1 MIRNYKKFTMNESI
15 SNFDLRKL
23 TTVISIN
30 KDDDGNWIYTTRNNQ
45 KLFLPKEQAGKLSL
59 VDDKLANMVNSG
71 KPIVKYFELDGNTI
85 IFAAN
90 FAADAIPFREGHV
103 YLIERKDGRGWA
115 IPGGFIDEGETAEQ
129 AALRELREETLAKP
143 EDIKNIESLGGPFKT
158 SDPRERIFYS
168 YPFLFHIKNSAD
180 LKFGDDAKNG
190 KWVLLNRAIKS
201 DLAFTHH
208 NEFLKKIY
216 Y

>member
-1 MIRNYKKFTMNESI
+1 MIRNYKKFTMNESF

-23 TTVISIN
+23 TTIISIN
-30 KDDDGNWIYTTRNNQ
+30 KDNDGNWIYTTRNNK
-45 KLFLPKEQAGKLSL
+45 KLLLPKEQAGKLSL
-59 VDDKLANMVNSG
+59 VDDKLVNMVNSG

-90 FAADAIPFREGHV
+90 FAVDAIPFREGHV

-115 IPGGFIDEGETAEQ
+115 IPGGFIDEGETPEQ
-129 AALRELREETLAKP
+129 AASRELREETLAKP
-143 EDIKNIESLGGPFKT
+143 EDIKKIESLGGPFKT
-158 SDPRERIFYS
+158 NDPREKIFYS
-168 YPFLFHIKNSAD
+168 YPFLFHMKNSAE